1 MTFAEVRQGCDR
13 MLQCT
18 NTHAHM
24 HRHTRSHT
32 PMLSLTHTLTHT
44 HTHTHRLHTFFVF
57 PFDLLMPTGAAGQ
70 IYSAALLIKVILI
83 HNFLQK
89 NTSLNKHLK
98 EKSATLK
105 SSMGRKLT

>member
-1 MTFAEVRQGCDR
+1 MHTHTRTHAQTHSFTHTHA
-13 MLQCT
+13 LSH
-18 NTHAHM
+18 THAH
-24 HRHTRSHT
+24 SH
-32 PMLSLTHTLTHT
+32 S
-44 HTHTHRLHTFFVF
+44 HTHRLHTFFVF